1 MFDMFYDFHVAPAM
15 RASEIAFNQAEEM
28 HRVACQQAE
37 EMHRIA
43 CQQAFEMQN
52 NQQAEDNYNFEAD
65 FAATEARIARLRAE
79 ISKIK

>member
-15 RASEIAFNQAEEM
+15 RANEMACQQAEEM

-37 EMHRIA
+37 EMHRVA
-43 CQQAFEMQN
+43 C
-52 NQQAEDNYNFEAD
+52 QQAEDNYNFEAD

-79 ISKIK
+79 IERDWNK